1 MHQTF
6 ESTAID
12 MLKFAVANIPD
23 GVAAADLD
31 GRFLVFNK
39 AAELMLGVSAHDID
53 SAEWSLF
60 KGCYLPDKH
69 TPYASSRF
77 PLLRAMQG
85 ENINDELIY
94 VKNQANPF
102 GLWITISAKPLKD
115 EDGIIYGGMIVLRDV
130 SKQQIAEENLD
141 SFSMQM
147 CALIESQKAGV
158 LIMNDKRQIQ
168 QVNQAFCTMF
178 NIRAQP
184 SDLTGWDCLECI
196 WLLAA
201 RSHDPERFVGR
212 INEVMHE
219 KTAVLNEEIQFLD
232 GRIFQRDYIPVT
244 ELSNSPVHIWQY
256 RDITE
261 GERLREK
268 MLIYKR
274 LSSALN
280 QTADSVLITD
290 REGKI
295 EYVNPAFEKTTGF
308 TREEVIGRTPD
319 ILKSGEHDGEF
330 YRSLWSEISSGK
342 PFYCTIKNRKKS
354 GELYWARQTITPMQE
369 REGEITHYVSVLKD
383 ITGLIEKKEQEANLE
398 LARLVQQT
406 FYATTAAIPGFDIAA
421 NAFPA
426 DETGGDY
433 FDFIETADG
442 CLVIAIGDVSG
453 HGIGTA
459 LFMAETRALTR
470 AFASGCSDPAQI
482 LARLNQ
488 LLFKDFN
495 HGEFVT
501 LLICQLDPG
510 TKKVIYASAGH
521 IPGYL
526 IDKAGGINRILAST
540 GIPLGIHQ
548 DARYTASEFVF
559 SDPGSML
566 LFSTDGLEDSMN
578 PADEQFGIERAIQ
591 YVVYNKN
598 QGAEQI
604 IDGIFEANRAYAD
617 GRPQQDDITI
627 LLLKA
632 LQL

>member
-1 MHQTF
+1 
-6 ESTAID
+6 
-12 MLKFAVANIPD
+12 
-23 GVAAADLD
+23 
-31 GRFLVFNK
+31 
-39 AAELMLGVSAHDID
+39 
-53 SAEWSLF
+53 
-60 KGCYLPDKH
+60 
-69 TPYASSRF
+69 
-77 PLLRAMQG
+77 
-85 ENINDELIY
+85 
-94 VKNQANPF
+94 
-102 GLWITISAKPLKD
+102 
-115 EDGIIYGGMIVLRDV
+115 
-130 SKQQIAEENLD
+130 
-141 SFSMQM
+141 
-147 CALIESQKAGV
+147 
-158 LIMNDKRQIQ
+158 MNDKRQIQ
-168 QVNQAFCTMF
+168 QVNQAFCEMF

-184 SDLTGWDCLECI
+184 SDLTGRDCSECI

-201 RSHDPERFVGR
+201 RFHDPEGFFGR
-212 INEVMHE
+212 INQVMDE

-232 GRIFQRDYIPVT
+232 GRIFRRDYIPVT
-244 ELSNSPVHIWQY
+244 EFSDSHVHIWQY
-256 RDITE
+256 RDITDHE
-261 GERLREK
+261 QLRDK

-308 TREEVIGRTPD
+308 ARDEVLGRTPD
-319 ILKSGEHDGEF
+319 ILKSGEHDSEF

-354 GELYWARQTITPMQE
+354 GELYWVRQTITPMQE

-383 ITGLIEKKEQEANLE
+383 ITGLIEKKEQEAKLD

-406 FYATTAAIPGFDIAA
+406 FYDTTTKIPGYDIAA

-433 FDFIETADG
+433 FDFIETSDG
-442 CLVIAIGDVSG
+442 CLVFAIGDVSG

-482 LARLNQ
+482 LVSLNH
-488 LLFKDFN
+488 LLVQDFK

-510 TKKVIYASAGH
+510 TKNLTYASAGH
-521 IPGYL
+521 TPGYFL
-526 IDKAGGINRILAST
+526 DKTVSINQTLAST

-548 DARYTASEFVF
+548 DARYTSHAFRF

-578 PADEQFGIERAIQ
+578 PGGEQFGIERAIQ
-591 YVVYNKN
+591 HIASNKN
-598 QGAEQI
+598 QTAHEI
-604 IDGIFEANRAYAD
+604 IEGIFQANRAHAE
-617 GRPQQDDITI
+617 GRPQQDDITL